1 MLHRWL
7 NEIVIGG
14 LNKAI
19 VLLEHINNI
28 AATLSDIS
36 LDTAGKTDVIRCQ
49 DKDLQ
54 VHQVT
59 ELLLINGVDAFE
71 HDNGGGVDSRRYFGT
86 LVSGE
91 IVDGDVDIFSI
102 NEFIQFLIAK
112 FEVKSIRVIEV
123 VIFCVIMIRITIK
136 SIR

>member
-1 MLHRWL
+1 M
-7 NEIVIGG
+7 
-14 LNKAI
+14 
-19 VLLEHINNI
+19 
-28 AATLSDIS
+28 
-36 LDTAGKTDVIRCQ
+36 
-49 DKDLQ
+49 
-54 VHQVT
+54 
-59 ELLLINGVDAFE
+59 DAFE

-91 IVDGDVDIFSI
+91 IVNGDVDIFSI